1 MPTTWPTLDVTK
13 PDATTQTLTQM
24 GQSARDTLTIVRTAL
39 AAGTM
44 FGWAETPSGGSEEQ
58 PAVMTY
64 AKGVERIR
72 ASITWGTT
80 GGATGNPT
88 AILYEYSSDSGSTW
102 AAAGTMNLS
111 WTASGNSGG
120 ITWS

>member
-1 MPTTWPTLDVTK
+1 MATTWPTLNIAE
-13 PDATTQTLTQM
+13 PDATTQTLTAM
-24 GQSARDTLTIVRTAL
+24 GQSMREQLIIVRTAL
-39 AAGTM
+39 ASGTLW
-44 FGWAETPSGGSEEQ
+44 GWFETPSGGTEEQ
-58 PAVMTY
+58 PSVITY
-64 AKGVERIR
+64 GLGVERIR
-72 ASITWGTT
+72 ATITWGST

-102 AAAGTMNLS
+102 ATVGTMNLS